1 MVEVKNLNFAYKKG
15 QKVID
20 SLTLKIKKGE
30 FVTILGH
37 NGSGKSTLAKL
48 LVGLLKADSGEI
60 YLDGEI
66 LTEETVDK
74 LRGKIG
80 IVFQNPDNQFVGV
93 TVRDDIAFGLEN
105 RCYPQ
110 EEMLELVKKYSQ
122 LVNMERFLEYNPENL
137 SGGEKQRVAIAGIL
151 AYNPDIIIFDES
163 TSMLDPKGVREVN
176 EVINRLKGTK
186 TIILITHNLREAI
199 NSDRVIVMN
208 EGQIVLNDV
217 PEKVFREK
225 EILKASRLDILE
237 SMKIIELLEE
247 IDLNKKKE
255 LEEFLWELT
264 FQK

>member
-1 MVEVKNLNFAYKKG
+1 MVEVKDLNFSYRKG

-20 SLTLKIKKGE
+20 SLSLKINKGE
-30 FVTILGH
+30 FVAILGH

-66 LTEETVDK
+66 LNEETVDK

-105 RCYPQ
+105 RCYPRD
-110 EEMLELVKKYSQ
+110 EMLALVDKYSK
-122 LVNMERFLEYNPENL
+122 LVNMEKFLEYNPENL

-186 TIILITHNLREAI
+186 TIILITHSLREAI

-208 EGQIVLNDV
+208 EGKIALNDV

-237 SMKIIELLEE
+237 SMKIIELIEE
-247 IDLNKKKE
+247 TELNKKKE

>member
-163 TSMLDPKGVREVN
+163 TSMLDPTGVREVN